1 MMANKSLNSSVS
13 QKMDSLRNV
22 YKAHLGVYKTELEN
36 IWLAIRKDPR
46 QLENLISIAH
56 RLSGS
61 GKAYGFTELSLLAK
75 ELEEAS
81 NTAVNL
87 SQPELRAALAEPL
100 HALLTVLD
108 RDSLTN
114 TNNTLHPTSGVDNSL
129 IDTSEAVNLL
139 LIDDDRD
146 FSAQI
151 SEILLHRG
159 YTIHYQEDINQLE
172 EAVAKYEPLA
182 LIVDMDFYGHRF
194 AGANQVSLWRQ
205 KDGAPLP
212 VIFISGFDSFDVR
225 LAAVRAAG
233 NHFLRKPLDVS
244 KLISLLQSELNLAP
258 SEPYRVMLVDD
269 DRDLLSLYGTV
280 LSNAGYS
287 VSTATC
293 AEDAITMIELE
304 QPELIL
310 IDVYMPNCSGIELG
324 RIIRQHEEFATI
336 PLLFMSAAGDTD
348 IQLACARLT
357 SDEFINKP
365 IEPWRLLMVIKS
377 RVRRGRLLR
386 AKAGSLTLSQAS
398 ISQDTL
404 TGLPKFVK
412 IRSIL
417 DDMLQKRNPN
427 KLIAVLK
434 IDLRSF
440 HTINNLYGYYFGDQV
455 LQRFAWELTQ
465 CLNTEDILCRES
477 ADEFLLLTSDHDSE
491 ASINQCITSLNIAVD
506 KTNDAER
513 HANIALSADVGIAFV
528 SNETKNADELLDQAD
543 TALFNAKKSP
553 TADICYYKPWMKDE
567 ERNHFVLAQS
577 IKKGLEAEQ
586 FIPVY
591 QPIFS
596 VSTGKLV
603 GFEALARWQHPD
615 KKVLGPGDF
624 IPLMEEQGLI
634 SQLTELMLNQ
644 SLSQLSCWQ
653 RKQPD
658 LFMSVNLSA
667 QDIQKPLFLSHLKYL
682 IAHHRLTPDSI
693 ILEITESLLLSDW
706 QHANFVLNALK
717 EIGVRLALDDFGTGY
732 SSLSYLQRINAAKL
746 KIDRSFIEQWTQTGD
761 TRLLHSMVQLGQ
773 TMNMSVIAE
782 GVEHTQELNFLN
794 QIGCDQYQGFLTAKP
809 MFAEE
814 LERNLWI

>member
-1 MMANKSLNSSVS
+1 MEDESIPTSVS
-13 QKMDSLRNV
+13 QKMDNLRKV
-22 YKAHLGVYKTELEN
+22 YKAHMGVYKTELEN
-36 IWLAIRKDPR
+36 IWLAIRKDPK
-46 QLENLISIAH
+46 QLDSLISIAH

-75 ELEEAS
+75 ALEDAS
-81 NTAVNL
+81 KATLNC
-87 SQPELRAALAEPL
+87 SQSELRAALTDPL
-100 HALLTVLD
+100 HALLAVLD
-108 RDSLTN
+108 RDSLTHTN
-114 TNNTLHPTSGVDNSL
+114 TTLQATTNADHDF
-129 IDTSEAVNLL
+129 IDTNGTINLL
-139 LIDDDRD
+139 LIDDDPD

-151 SEILLHRG
+151 SELLFHRG
-159 YTIHYQEDINQLE
+159 YTVHYQEDINHLE
-172 EAVAKYEPLA
+172 DAVAKYEPLA

-194 AGANQVSLWRQ
+194 AGANQVGLWRQ

-212 VIFISGFDSFDVR
+212 VIFISAFDSFDVR
-225 LAAVRAAG
+225 LAAVRASG

-244 KLISLLQSELNLAP
+244 KLLSLLQSELNLAP

-269 DRDLLSLYGTV
+269 DQDLLSLYGAV
-280 LSNAGYS
+280 LSNAGYR
-287 VSTATC
+287 VSMANC
-293 AEDAITMIELE
+293 AEDALTRLELE

-348 IQLACARLT
+348 TQLACARLT

-398 ISQDTL
+398 VSQDTL
-404 TGLPKFVK
+404 TGLPKFTK
-412 IRSIL
+412 IRTIL
-417 DDMLQKRNPN
+417 DSMLQKRDSK
-427 KLIAVLK
+427 KLIGVLK

-465 CLNTEDILCRES
+465 SLNSEDIVCRVS

-491 ASINQCITSLNIAVD
+491 ASINQCIASLNLALE
-506 KTNDAER
+506 KTNEAEK
-513 HANIALSADVGIAFV
+513 HACLALSADVGIAFA
-528 SNETKNADELLDQAD
+528 SNETRNADELLDQAD

-553 TADICYYKPWMKDE
+553 KADICYYMPWMKDE
-567 ERNHFVLAQS
+567 EMNHFVLAQS
-577 IKKGLEAEQ
+577 VKNGLDAGE
-586 FIPVY
+586 FIPAY

-596 VSTGKLV
+596 VSTGKLM
-603 GFEALARWQHPD
+603 GFEALARWKHPD
-615 KKVLGPGDF
+615 NKVLGPGDF
-624 IPLMEEQGLI
+624 IPFMEEQGLV
-634 SQLTELMLNQ
+634 SQLTELILSQ

-653 RKQPD
+653 RKQPE

-667 QDIQKPLFLSHLKYL
+667 LDIQKPLFLSHLQYL
-682 IAHHRLTPDSI
+682 IAHHRLTPDRI

-706 QHANFVLNALK
+706 QHANVVLSSLK
-717 EIGVRLALDDFGTGY
+717 AIGVRLALDDFGTGY

-746 KIDRSFIEQWTQTGD
+746 KIDRSFIQQATQTGD
-761 TRLLHSMVQLGQ
+761 ARLLQSIVQLGK
-773 TMNMSVIAE
+773 TMNMVVIAE
-782 GVEHTQELNFLN
+782 GVEQTEELNFLN
-794 QIGCDQYQGFLTAKP
+794 NIGCDQYQGFLTAKP

-814 LERNLWI
+814 LERDLWI